1 MRRLVLVL
9 ASTAAGFL
17 LLEVLLRAWFAIA
30 PIPAESPYV
39 PDVHAGY
46 RLRPDTDDV
55 KRARPDDYINSFGY
69 RDVDHPVHK
78 PPRAW
83 RVLGLGDS
91 FVYGAVAPRDNFL
104 RVAQARLDAAMA
116 ADSLRAE
123 MVMMGIGAYS
133 TQNELG
139 VLRSIG
145 LELQPD
151 AVVLCFFVGN
161 DVTGIPLR
169 GKVLGG
175 QLYFTGAVPR
185 LHDFLRH
192 WYAYTVTEMFLTMQ
206 VKWPVQ
212 KALAARRSRAALA
225 TTPAAGT
232 AVAPAADTPPIPP
245 LNSVF
250 LEFQRRRMPVYERD
264 PGRRVAGLWRQAEH
278 ALADF
283 DSTCKSAGIPW
294 LLLAIPEEI
303 QVDPDVRAA
312 VLRHLGEPEAR
323 YEWELPQRRLRRFAT
338 ARGVPLL
345 DPLPRLQAEHR
356 ADARLYIPND
366 THWNERGNRIAGEL
380 LSDALLAM
388 RTRR

>member
-9 ASTAAGFL
+9 AGTAAGFL
-17 LLEVLLRAWFAIA
+17 LLEVLLRAWFAVA
-30 PIPAESPYV
+30 PIPAGSPYL
-39 PDVHAGY
+39 PDAQAGF
-46 RLRPDTDDV
+46 RLRPDTEDV

-69 RDVDHPVHK
+69 RDVDHPVQK
-78 PPRAW
+78 PPRTH

-91 FVYGAVAPRDNFL
+91 FVYGAVPPRDNFL
-104 RVAQARLDAAMA
+104 RVAGTRLTAALA

-133 TQNELG
+133 TQNQLG

-151 AVVLCFFVGN
+151 VVVLCFFVGN

-169 GKVLGG
+169 AKVLRG

-185 LHDFLRH
+185 LHDFLRR

-212 KALAARRSRAALA
+212 KALAERRARAASGTA
-225 TTPAAGT
+225 PGTAPTPSAVAGT
-232 AVAPAADTPPIPP
+232 PPFPP

-250 LEFQRRRMPVYERD
+250 LEFQRRRMPVYEPN
-264 PGRRVAGLWRQAEH
+264 PGRRVAGLWREAET
-278 ALADF
+278 ALAAF
-283 DSTCKSAGIPW
+283 DSTCKAAGVPW
-294 LLLAIPEEI
+294 LLLVIPEEI

-312 VLRHLGEPEAR
+312 VLRDLGETGAR
-323 YEWELPQRRLRRFAT
+323 YDFDLPQRRLRAFA
-338 ARGVPLL
+338 AAHDVPLL
-345 DPLPRLQAEHR
+345 DPLSRLQTEHR

-366 THWNERGNRIAGEL
+366 THWNERGNRIVGEL
-380 LSDALLAM
+380 LADTLLGM
-388 RTRR
+388 RVRP